1 MNIVC
6 FHNPDEDNG
15 YLSNWYP
22 SPFTVD
28 GVAFSSMEQFMMYRK
43 AICFG
48 DEAVAAQILSTSDVA
63 KIKSLGRQVSNYDE
77 SMWNGI
83 RQIVVCEGLLAK
95 FSQNDELKAKLKA
108 TGNAVLAEC
117 AVKDCIWGIGLSM
130 KDPDRLNKAKWNGQ
144 NLLGYA
150 LMMVRERL
158 QQDYSWEQRKFSDLV
173 QIERGGSPRPI
184 DDFITDS
191 PDGLNWV
198 KIGDAPAQGNYITKT
213 AEKIKPEGLSKTR
226 EVHPGDL
233 ILSNSMSFGKPYI
246 MGIDGCIH
254 DGWLLIR
261 NTYKVFDLTFLC
273 HLLGTPQMIIQYKSL
288 AAGSTV
294 NNLNKELVGNTV
306 VTIPTIKEQRVLGQ
320 YLETLDNLITLHQRK
335 PDCYQFK
342 LDNERITKST
352 SLFSSS

>member
-48 DEAVAAQILSTSDVA
+48 DEAVATQILSTSDVA

-83 RQIVVCEGLLAK
+83 RQIVVYEGLLAK
-95 FSQNDELKAKLKA
+95 FSQNEELKTKLKA

-117 AVKDCIWGIGLSM
+117 AVKDHIWGIGLSM

-158 QQDYSWEQRKFSDLV
+158 QQDYSWEQRKLGELALFNPKDELPQTFEYVDLESVVGTEMLSHRTEVKSSAPSRAQRLANTGDLFYQTVRPYQKNNYLFEKPDNNYVFSTGYAQMRPYVDGYFLLSLV
-173 QIERGGSPRPI
+173 QSERFVKVVLDNCTGTSYPAINANDLAEIE
-184 DDFITDS
+184 
-191 PDGLNWV
+191 V
-198 KIGDAPAQGNYITKT
+198 AAPSDESEAQKT
-213 AEKIKPEGLSKTR
+213 GAIFRS
-226 EVHPGDL
+226 
-233 ILSNSMSFGKPYI
+233 I
-246 MGIDGCIH
+246 
-254 DGWLLIR
+254 
-261 NTYKVFDLTFLC
+261 
-273 HLLGTPQMIIQYKSL
+273 
-288 AAGSTV
+288 
-294 NNLNKELVGNTV
+294 
-306 VTIPTIKEQRVLGQ
+306 
-320 YLETLDNLITLHQRK
+320 DNLITLHQRELYK
-335 PDCYQFK
+335 HLRY
-342 LDNERITKST
+342 RILKVRRKS
-352 SLFSSS
+352 